1 MASWKSASVAFLL
14 VSGLGAALWTW
25 SREEAP
31 DLENSQEELDQ
42 DETGMTPQERE
53 ELMRTIGYVQQ

>member
-1 MASWKSASVAFLL
+1 MSSWKSASVAFLL
-14 VSGLGAALWTW
+14 LAGLGAALWTW
-25 SREEAP
+25 SREEVP
-31 DLENSQEELDQ
+31 EVDNTEGELEQ

>member
-1 MASWKSASVAFLL
+1 MAFLL

-31 DLENSQEELDQ
+31 DLENSQEELEQ

>member
-1 MASWKSASVAFLL
+1 MAFLL
-14 VSGLGAALWTW
+14 LAGLGAALWTW
-25 SREEAP
+25 SREEVP
-31 DLENSQEELDQ
+31 EVDNTEGELEQ

>member
-1 MASWKSASVAFLL
+1 MAFLL

-25 SREEAP
+25 SREDEP
-31 DLENSQEELDQ
+31 EFENSQEELEQ